1 MSQKG
6 NSFLPPVAQELKHKP
21 MKDVLSIIYA
31 PANRTKLLAMA
42 GVMGTTIAAID
53 WWTEPYISLGF
64 LYLFP
69 IMIVGGFLSR
79 KMIVVISLVCAVL
92 DFSNLPKNETPVH
105 IVFSAAGFIG
115 TGLFVSELIRNRR
128 VTARKHLDELG
139 DQMKLRREA
148 EEQLHILVE
157 SSPAAI
163 VTIDLSGKILLAN
176 EAAQQLLAPDA
187 NPLQGQPITSYL
199 PALQTV
205 VQTQASRVFRT
216 ALQCRGQRSNGEA
229 FLAGIWFSTY
239 SSLSGP
245 RLAAIVVDLSEDL
258 RNREDLSLNHLLK
271 NSRILMAAVAH
282 EVRNLCSA
290 MLVVHKNL
298 SAVREL
304 DHNEDFQALS
314 TLIQSL
320 EKVSTMELRPSAAPN
335 ADAVDLTSVLD
346 EFRVLIDT
354 AYRESDMFVEWG
366 VPPSLPVVWADRYGL
381 VQVFLN
387 LAKNSQRAMQS
398 TETKR
403 LRVTAA
409 QEENTVVIRFEDTGI
424 GISSPENLFRPFQRG
439 ADSTG
444 LGLYMSRA
452 IMRSFGGELVF
463 EPRARG
469 CCFAIVLHAYS
480 AVEEPVNA

>member
-1 MSQKG
+1 VS
-6 NSFLPPVAQELKHKP
+6 NNLSNNWARTIERV
-21 MKDVLSIIYA
+21 MKDPLHTIYA
-31 PANRTKLLAMA
+31 PENRSKLLLVSALL
-42 GVMGTTIAAID
+42 GTVIAAID

-79 KMIVVISLVCAVL
+79 KTIVGIALVCAVL

-105 IVFSAAGFIG
+105 LVFSSAGFIG
-115 TGLFVSELIRNRR
+115 TGLFVSELVRNRR
-128 VTARKHLDELG
+128 IMARKHLG
-139 DQMKLRREA
+139 DLMKLRQEA
-148 EEQLHILVE
+148 EEQLQTLVE

-163 VTIDLSGKILLAN
+163 VTIDVSGKILLAN
-176 EAAQQLLAPDA
+176 EAAQELLAPGSR
-187 NPLQGQPITSYL
+187 PLQDQDISAYL

-239 SSLSGP
+239 SAMSGP

-258 RNREDLSLNHLLK
+258 RNREDLSLDHLLK
-271 NSRILMAAVAH
+271 SSRILMAAVAH
-282 EVRNLCSA
+282 EVRNICSA

-298 SAVREL
+298 SSVREL
-304 DHNEDFQALS
+304 EHNEDFHALS

-320 EKVSTMELRPSAAPN
+320 EKVSALELRPSPAENAA
-335 ADAVDLTSVLD
+335 AVDLTSVLD
-346 EFRVLIDT
+346 ESRVLIDS
-354 AYRESDMFVEWG
+354 AYRESDMEVEWR
-366 VPPSLPVVWADRYGL
+366 LPTPLPLVWADRYGL
-381 VQVFLN
+381 IQVFLN

-398 TETKR
+398 AETKR
-403 LRVTAA
+403 LRVTVGL
-409 QEENTVVIRFEDTGI
+409 EDSNVVIRFEDTGA
-424 GISSPENLFRPFQRG
+424 GIVNPETLFRPFRSG

-452 IMRSFGGELVF
+452 IMRSFGGELVH
-463 EPRARG
+463 EPSAQG
-469 CCFAIVLHAYS
+469 CTFAIVLHS
-480 AVEEPVNA
+480 FSPVEEPVNA

>member
-1 MSQKG
+1 
-6 NSFLPPVAQELKHKP
+6 
-21 MKDVLSIIYA
+21 MKDPLHTIYA
-31 PANRTKLLAMA
+31 PENRSKLLLVSALL
-42 GVMGTTIAAID
+42 GTVIAAID

-79 KMIVVISLVCAVL
+79 KTIVGIALVCAVL

-105 IVFSAAGFIG
+105 LVFSSAGFIG
-115 TGLFVSELIRNRR
+115 TGLFVSELVRNRR
-128 VTARKHLDELG
+128 IMARKHLG
-139 DQMKLRREA
+139 DLMKLRQEA
-148 EEQLHILVE
+148 EEQLQTLVE

-163 VTIDLSGKILLAN
+163 VTIDVSGKILLAN
-176 EAAQQLLAPDA
+176 EAAQELLAPGSR
-187 NPLQGQPITSYL
+187 PLQDQDISAYL

-239 SSLSGP
+239 SAMSGP

-258 RNREDLSLNHLLK
+258 RNREDLSLDHLLK
-271 NSRILMAAVAH
+271 SSRILMAAVAH
-282 EVRNLCSA
+282 EVRNICSA

-298 SAVREL
+298 SSVREL
-304 DHNEDFQALS
+304 EHNEDFHALS

-320 EKVSTMELRPSAAPN
+320 EKVSALELRPSPAENAA
-335 ADAVDLTSVLD
+335 AVDLTSVLD
-346 EFRVLIDT
+346 ESRVLIDS
-354 AYRESDMFVEWG
+354 AYRESDMEVEWR
-366 VPPSLPVVWADRYGL
+366 LPTPLPLVWADRYGL
-381 VQVFLN
+381 IQVFLN

-398 TETKR
+398 AETKR
-403 LRVTAA
+403 LRVTVGL
-409 QEENTVVIRFEDTGI
+409 EDSNVVIRFEDTGA
-424 GISSPENLFRPFQRG
+424 GIVNPETLFRPFRSG

-452 IMRSFGGELVF
+452 IMRSFGGELVH
-463 EPRARG
+463 EPSAQG
-469 CCFAIVLHAYS
+469 CTFAIVLHS
-480 AVEEPVNA
+480 FSPVEEPVNA